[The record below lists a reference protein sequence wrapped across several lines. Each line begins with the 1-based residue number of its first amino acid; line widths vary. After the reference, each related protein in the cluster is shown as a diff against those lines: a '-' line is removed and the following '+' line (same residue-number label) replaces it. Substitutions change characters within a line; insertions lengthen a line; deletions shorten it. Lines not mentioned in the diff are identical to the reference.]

1 MEISYLNYL
10 QSVPDSKKERR
21 RKKKKNLY
29 QSPSFLVHGVCHPVF
44 SSSANG
50 ALACLQL
57 FHIYKLLCNLPAP

>member
-21 RKKKKNLY
+21 KKTKNLY

-57 FHIYKLLCNLPAP
+57 FQIYKLLCNLPAP

>member
-21 RKKKKNLY
+21 KKKNLY